1 VAVALELSAVF
12 VSLLLFATK
21 KRHYGW
27 NDETLVTCSGVE
39 MMADVCIESPGH
51 LVAEMLTGS
60 WRQSP
65 TALECTAS
73 ELEEIAPLLQRSGAA
88 ALCWWR
94 IRSYPLRDVPA
105 AKELHQAYRLNTLQ
119 AAVNQ
124 QTIEEI
130 IALLRSVGIDPI
142 LVKGWA
148 VARVY
153 TEYGLRPYGDI
164 DLCVRPEQVAAAEHA
179 LNNLSDKQYEVDV
192 HSGFEK
198 FGGGSVDEIYAR
210 SQLVRL
216 VEKDVRVLSSEDH
229 LRVLSIHMLREGAWR
244 PLWLCDIAAVVESLP
259 ANFDWDACLSENRR
273 QADWVLC
280 AISLAH
286 QLLGAD
292 ISHTPAAHRTGRL
305 PRWLVPTI
313 LKEWESL
320 LPSMPQR
327 HHAPIANYLRSP
339 VGVLRGLRY
348 RWPNPIEATIS
359 VRGSFNDLPR
369 FPFQLGNC
377 LARTAKFAARL
388 PKLLRGSH

>member
-1 VAVALELSAVF
+1 MLKSPA
-12 VSLLLFATK
+12 
-21 KRHYGW
+21 
-27 NDETLVTCSGVE
+27 
-39 MMADVCIESPGH
+39 ESHGR
-51 LVAEMLTGS
+51 LVAATLQGS
-60 WRQSP
+60 WRRSP
-65 TALECTAS
+65 KALECTAS

-88 ALCWWR
+88 ALCWRR
-94 IRSYPLRDVPA
+94 IQSSNLRDVPA
-105 AKELHQAYRLNTLQ
+105 AKELRQAYRLNTLQ

-130 IALLRSVGIDPI
+130 IALLRSVEIEPI

-148 VARVY
+148 VARAY
-153 TEYGLRPYGDI
+153 TDHGLRPYGDI
-164 DLCVRPEQVAAAEHA
+164 DLCVRPEQVAAAESA
-179 LNNLSDKQYEVDV
+179 LNNLSNMQYEVDV

-198 FGGGSVDEIYAR
+198 FGGGRTDEIYAR

-216 VEKDVRVLSSEDH
+216 VEKDVHVLSAEDH
-229 LRVLSIHMLREGAWR
+229 LRVLCIHMLREGAWR

-259 ANFDWDACLSENRR
+259 ADFDWDCCLGGNRR

-280 AISLAH
+280 AISLTQ

-292 ISHTPAAHRTGRL
+292 ISRTPAAHRTRGL

-320 LPSMPQR
+320 LPSMTQR
-327 HHAPIANYLRSP
+327 HRAPIANYLRSP
-339 VGVLRGLRY
+339 VGVLRGLRH

-359 VRGSFNDLPR
+359 VRGAFNDLPR
-369 FPFQLGNC
+369 LPFQLGDC

-388 PKLLRGSH
+388 PKLLREQ